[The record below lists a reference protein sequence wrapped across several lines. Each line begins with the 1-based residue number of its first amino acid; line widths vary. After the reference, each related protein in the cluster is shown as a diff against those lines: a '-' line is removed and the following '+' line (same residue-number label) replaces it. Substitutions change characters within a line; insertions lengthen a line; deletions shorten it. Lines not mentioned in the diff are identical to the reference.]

1 MCFFFFFAIF
11 QDIKYENILFETS
24 LPDAEIK
31 LIDFGLSKK
40 YIADSPRL
48 YESVGTIYTIAPEVL
63 EGEYTAQADVWSLGV
78 IAYMLLSSE
87 LPFPGSS
94 GPEIAEKIIKSD
106 YSFSGEAW
114 ETNSKES
121 KDFISALLV
130 KNPDKRLTANQAL
143 RVPWLDSDF
152 VKKDDKVDDVIR
164 YQIKRSLKRFANYSK
179 LKRLALMVIAH
190 KSTPK
195 EIGMRISII
204 MGAMILTLL
213 L

>member
-1 MCFFFFFAIF
+1 MEIHCINI
-11 QDIKYENILFETS
+11 QDLKYENILFETS

-40 YIADSPRL
+40 YSADSPRL

-63 EGEYTAQADVWSLGV
+63 EGEYTTQADVWSLGV

-94 GPEIAEKIIKSD
+94 GREIANKIVKSD
-106 YSFSGEAW
+106 YTFSGVAW

-130 KNPDKRLTANQAL
+130 KNPETRLTANQAL
-143 RVPWLDSDF
+143 RVPWLDLDF
-152 VKKDDKVDDVIR
+152 VKKDVKVDDVIR

-195 EIGMRISII
+195 EIGMYTSINLGVI
-204 MGAMILTLL
+204 P
-213 L
+213 